1 MSAIAALRGY
11 RTQFL
16 YSLHYILSTL
26 ENDLIYRLEGEEDL
40 DVLDNQGELL
50 YAIQLKNLG
59 KTITLSDILSD
70 KKTSFIKRFLERYVS
85 AVPVLVSYSEVSA
98 DLRNWNQHS
107 GDISKKEK
115 EVLKKYK
122 LSGEEWKLVKSKIQ
136 FREISE
142 ETVAE
147 DVERMMKEHFPEIDP
162 APTAGYLLNWL
173 QLIAEKQQPITAKDF
188 YSKIQDFAIYLTERI
203 ALHHQYGLVLKPL
216 HKVSTNDINQEL
228 LEKEFYNAT
237 LTRFEHILLGLDINR
252 ESYLQK
258 IKDNLTGN
266 NIVVVKGASGQ
277 GKTALLYSYV
287 HHYINDWLS
296 FELNI
301 QQAPVI
307 SQQSIQA
314 IAAISKKLEIPVV
327 FVINVNPNTT
337 DWLQIVKESVH
348 FNHIKFLVAIRSEDW
363 YRATAI
369 GIEFHHHEVDLSLS
383 EDEAKMIYSNL
394 NKRNKICHFT
404 DFEEA
409 WIQMGGNVR
418 LLEFVYSITQ
428 GDSLYNKLKHQ
439 VRQIVNEGSYNSNQ
453 QIAFLRM
460 VSLADSHG
468 AKIDV
473 SKLDKNV
480 DYLFILEK
488 LENEYL
494 IRRSSDRKYIQGL
507 HIVRSVK
514 LVEILFDEFTN
525 SKLGYAYKSIPLLAE
540 EDLYLFLLQLFY
552 EKVFDPQL
560 FIADICKQVV
570 VNNWAVY
577 TAIIKTFIWAG
588 IREYVEQNRT
598 IIDECRDLCKGA
610 WAMFAGPSFGSNYDP
625 SNMLDMINV
634 NEEFREKIND
644 INIRLHPKQQIFNL
658 ASAIIKKLPF
668 PDASPFTTFEWR
680 SYGEALFW
688 LRNIPN
694 DKGAVPDISE
704 CQFESAFKIM
714 DSKSLSKL
722 MLGMYSYSPVLNAI
736 REKNVDLFLQ
746 RIKKDFDIIHL
757 SVNDGQVDVHFII
770 DVIKYYFKRFT
781 NDFVVN
787 ILDIIRTALPDQKQF
802 NSQGHGHRFKL
813 LSMNYDETYK
823 TISIENMHLEEWV
836 NINSCFINLYDYK
849 NRPTDWSE
857 YRMIL
862 NQWEML
868 VREKISEYN
877 KSFKQLNKGSKNY
890 TPVVPVMHN
899 ALFQWPEKILEPQ
912 SIIDPLGI
920 YRAKKKQPSEENEKE
935 KSEKEEVT
943 QKLKS
948 KYEAFFGSLSDF
960 KISFEIFM
968 QQSAETLY
976 SKIKL
981 RTEKGHIHNEQIERS
996 SQTNLFDAI
1005 KKLKKYNLIYESTF
1019 GNIDSNHDTQIEI
1032 NAFLTAAT
1040 FWRDFVNDSAN
1051 GDHSFK
1057 RILKLK
1063 DDFEKKIIKA
1073 CKEASTSNMF
1083 SLQYINNDKT
1093 GKKPVFIIDSNSPLL
1108 SLTGYVEIYEIIYSI
1123 IGMPENTSLKYLMLQ
1138 VWFSK
1143 IYFIQTVRGKSISHL
1158 CNEVQLYTIM
1168 EKPFEEQ
1175 GVVNSIPKMIDQN
1188 IIKNLRIESW
1198 AFLYPELNG
1207 VLNVSESYSRLVFL
1221 VDHFHDLRHFD
1232 ELNLDELENEDL
1244 KQHIEQISLEM
1255 QNSLQSVLDGLVLW
1269 LNMFPIDEKAYL
1281 ENEMER
1287 GFYQAFFDIK
1297 DNIYPQST
1305 VVGEKTKI
1313 SIDMHSAA
1321 QWRER
1326 LIICTRHWGIFLLL
1340 LNEKIINSYQN
1351 EISADA
1357 LNSNA

>member
-122 LSGEEWKLVKSKIQ
+122 LSGEEWELVKSKIQ
-136 FREISE
+136 FKKISE

-173 QLIAEKQQPITAKDF
+173 QLIAEKQQPITVKDF

-216 HKVSTNDINQEL
+216 HKVSTSDANQEL

-237 LTRFEHILLGLDINR
+237 LTRFEHILLGLDISR

-258 IKDNLTGN
+258 IKDNLIDN

-337 DWLQIVKESVH
+337 NWLQIVKESVH
-348 FNHIKFLVAIRSEDW
+348 FNHIKFLVAIRNEDW

-409 WIQMGGNVR
+409 WIQTGGNVP

-439 VRQIVNEGSYNSNQ
+439 VKQIVNEGSYNSNQ

-473 SKLDKNV
+473 SKLDTNV
-480 DYLFILEK
+480 DYQFILEK

-494 IRRSSDRKYIQGL
+494 IRWSSDQKYIQGL
-507 HIVRSVK
+507 HIIRSVK
-514 LVEILFDEFTN
+514 LVEILFDEFTT

-560 FIADICKQVV
+560 FITDISKQVV

-577 TAIIKTFIWAG
+577 TAIIKAFIWAG
-588 IREYVEQNRT
+588 IRKYVEQNRT
-598 IIDECRDLCKGA
+598 IIDECRNLCKGA
-610 WAMFAGPSFGSNYDP
+610 WIMFIGVRFGSNYDP
-625 SNMLDMINV
+625 SDMFDMINAD
-634 NEEFREKIND
+634 NDFREKIKD
-644 INIRLHPKQQIFNL
+644 INERLLPKQHIFNL
-658 ASAIIKKLPF
+658 ASAIINKLTF
-668 PDASPFTTFEWR
+668 PDAPPLNTFEWM

-694 DKGAVPDISE
+694 DNDAVPDILES
-704 CQFESAFKIM
+704 QFEAAFKTI

-722 MLGMYSYSPVLNAI
+722 MLGMYSYSPALNAI
-736 REKNVDLFLQ
+736 REKNINFFIQ
-746 RIKKDFDIIHL
+746 RIKKDFDIVHL
-757 SVNDGQVDVHFII
+757 SLSGDQVDVHFII
-770 DVIKYYFKRFT
+770 DVINHDFERYT
-781 NDFVVN
+781 NDFAVN
-787 ILDIIRTALPDQKQF
+787 ILDIIRAALPDKKQF
-802 NSQGHGHRFKL
+802 NSYGHGHRLKL
-813 LSMNYDETYK
+813 LSMDYDETHK
-823 TISIENMHLEEWV
+823 RLSIENMYLEEWV
-836 NINSCFINLYDYK
+836 NINSCFIKLYDYK
-849 NRPTDWSE
+849 NRSADWNE
-857 YRMIL
+857 YRRML

-868 VREKISEYN
+868 VREKINEYN
-877 KSFKQLNKGSKNY
+877 KAFKQLYKGSKNY
-890 TPVVPVMHN
+890 APVVPVIHN
-899 ALFQWPEKILEPQ
+899 ALFQWPEIILEPQ
-912 SIIDPLGI
+912 SITDPLGI
-920 YRAKKKQPSEENEKE
+920 YGAKKNRSSKENEKE
-935 KSEKEEVT
+935 EVSK
-943 QKLKS
+943 KLKS
-948 KYEAFFGSLSDF
+948 KYENFFGSLSDF
-960 KISFEIFM
+960 KSSFENFM
-968 QQSAETLY
+968 QQSAKTLY

-981 RTEKGHIHNEQIERS
+981 KTEQGHSHNEQIEYL
-996 SQTNLFDAI
+996 SQVNLFDAI
-1005 KKLKKYNLIYESTF
+1005 KKLKQYNLNYESTF
-1019 GNIDSNHDTQIEI
+1019 GNIDSNHGTQIEI

-1040 FWRDFVNDSAN
+1040 FWRDFVNNSAN

-1073 CKEASTSNMF
+1073 CKEASASNMF

-1093 GKKPVFIIDSNSPLL
+1093 GKKPIFIIDSNSPLL
-1108 SLTGYVEIYEIIYSI
+1108 SFAGYVEIYEIIYSI

-1143 IYFIQTVRGKSISHL
+1143 IYFIQTVRGKSINHL

-1175 GVVNSIPKMIDQN
+1175 GVVNSVPKIIDQN

-1198 AFLYPELNG
+1198 TFLYPELNG

-1221 VDHFHDLRHFD
+1221 VDHFHDLRHFG
-1232 ELNLDELENEDL
+1232 ELNLDESENDDL

-1287 GFYQAFFDIK
+1287 EFYQAFFDIK
-1297 DNIYPQST
+1297 DNIYPQSS

-1313 SIDMHSAA
+1313 SVDMHSVA

-1326 LIICTRHWGIFLLL
+1326 LIICTRHWGMFLLL
-1340 LNEKIINSYQN
+1340 LNEKIINSYQK
-1351 EISADA
+1351 EISADV
-1357 LNSNA
+1357 LNNNT